1 MRGYSRFSPLLPL
14 EFIYAKLRNFILSK
28 RGVAVKFAFLR
39 WTCITTIR
47 RMNANCTFCN
57 ITKKYIFCTSGLVKK
72 KCWILIAIMST
83 QITFVLHFMNKHE
96 CGTQSAWMRLW
107 LLRSHGTERIFDRL
121 QNLSG
126 HFVHSGSFNIF
137 ALFTLYF
144 ERLVRLK
151 FCTIEVIPCK
161 RKSLHTRIFIFLQL
175 GEWFWPN
182 FQTNRRYERKDI

>member
-161 RKSLHTRIFIFLQL
+161 RKRLHTQIF
-175 GEWFWPN
+175 
-182 FQTNRRYERKDI
+182 NRPKIRPVPCERRQ

>member
-1 MRGYSRFSPLLPL
+1 
-14 EFIYAKLRNFILSK
+14 
-28 RGVAVKFAFLR
+28 
-39 WTCITTIR
+39 
-47 RMNANCTFCN
+47 
-57 ITKKYIFCTSGLVKK
+57 
-72 KCWILIAIMST
+72 MST

-161 RKSLHTRIFIFLQL
+161 RKSLHTRIFNRPKIRPVPCERRQYRLRWLKFWQFVIMCHLPNHGKSKVAAHKLKL
-175 GEWFWPN
+175 G
-182 FQTNRRYERKDI
+182 K